1 MLKSKRSKSESK
13 KNTKKKSTKNQK
25 LPVKNLDLN
34 EEDEE
39 IMSESSVDS
48 QEIDKKLKKKTGG
61 QDKNQAEAA
70 VQPEFTKKG
79 LSNDERRLLLAKSII
94 STIEKDNEDEDILES
109 EIRKA
114 KGDHC
119 NEKAKFIKLTKVNDE
134 SIYVENVHQN
144 YTESIDH
151 SFVRCHLS
159 GITSLN
165 FIDEHTL
172 LTTSKDKR
180 SFLIDVVTEKKTLLP
195 SFTDKPILSAA
206 VCRNK
211 KNIIFGGA
219 DRKIYVFNLETNK
232 VLSVHAK
239 AHTDCI
245 TGVKV
250 DPELEQVYSISKDNT
265 FKVWALSDYNNL
277 IHMETF
283 YGHTSPGTDLDVLS
297 TNRVVSCGEDAN
309 VHQWKIDTQ
318 SFLQYKQGETQYDCI
333 SAANKNYFYT
343 GDYNSGLKL
352 FSISKKK
359 HIAEAI
365 NNSYNFS
372 KKKEIDSSFHFP
384 VTSLLSFR
392 DSDLMLS
399 GTVGGIINVYG
410 ANYTKSINKINLIG
424 SIKLHDKGIVSA
436 IANNSKIIA
445 CAYSKDAKNGRWDVD
460 ESIRHSGIAIARV
473 FE

>member
-1 MLKSKRSKSESK
+1 MLKSKRSKSETQKNGSK
-13 KNTKKKSTKNQK
+13 KGIKNKKA
-25 LPVKNLDLN
+25 PVKNLDLN
-34 EEDEE
+34 EDDEE
-39 IMSESSVDS
+39 ILSESSVDS
-48 QEIDKKLKKKTGG
+48 QEIEKKLKKKTGA
-61 QDKNQAEAA
+61 QVKSTSEAET
-70 VQPEFTKKG
+70 QPDFSKKG

-94 STIEKDNEDEDILES
+94 NTIEKDKEDEDILES
-109 EIRKA
+109 EIKKA

-119 NEKAKFIKLTKVNDE
+119 YEKAKLIKLTKVNAE
-134 SIYVENVHQN
+134 SSYVENAHQN
-144 YTESIDH
+144 YVESLDH

-165 FIDEHTL
+165 FIDENTL
-172 LTTSKDKR
+172 LTTSKDRR

-206 VCRNK
+206 VCRNR
-211 KNIIFGGA
+211 KNIIFGGG

-245 TGVKV
+245 TGVRV
-250 DPELEQVYSISKDNT
+250 DPDLEQVYSISKDNT

-283 YGHTSPGTDLDVLS
+283 YGHTAPGTDLDVLS
-297 TNRVVSCGEDAN
+297 TNRVISCGEDAN

-318 SFLQYKQGETQYDCI
+318 SFLQYKQGDTQYDCI
-333 SAANKNYFYT
+333 SAVNKNYFYT
-343 GDYNSGLKL
+343 GDYSSGLKL
-352 FSISKKK
+352 FSIAKKK

-365 NNSYNFS
+365 NNSYNFN
-372 KKKEIDSSFHFP
+372 KKREVDSDFHFP
-384 VTSLLSFR
+384 VTSLKSYR
-392 DSDLMLS
+392 DSDLLLS
-399 GTVGGIINVYG
+399 GTLGGIINVYA

-424 SIKLHDKGIVSA
+424 SIKLHDKGIISA
-436 IANNSKIIA
+436 IANSGKILA

-460 ESIRHSGIAIARV
+460 ETIKHSGIAIAKV